1 MSGSSRHDTLSSPPK
16 FWHSGVAFA
25 IVCAMFQR
33 TFCNLSPRRRAAE
46 SLLFGAALLCL
57 FAQPASADIYRYE
70 QPDGTVVFTTKPQAG
85 QSPTTVYS
93 NPRPERRSGAQPRRA
108 SSAPDSAPRSADRYE
123 TYVREASQ
131 RFQMPAAFIKAVI
144 QIESGFNPNAVSPV
158 GAQGLMQLMPG
169 TATEMQCAD
178 PFDPRE
184 NILAGTKFL
193 RLLSNRSNGDINLV
207 LAAYNAGPGNVAKVE
222 GIPFEE
228 TRAYVEKVYAAYQ
241 RFLAAERQP

>member
-1 MSGSSRHDTLSSPPK
+1 MRVSQQPPK
-16 FWHSGVAFA
+16 FWHSFEAFA
-25 IVCAMFQR
+25 IVTAMSIN
-33 TFCNLSPRRRAAE
+33 TFCTLFARRPSRGTLAF
-46 SLLFGAALLCL
+46 SALLL
-57 FAQPASADIYRYE
+57 SAAVAPPAQADIYRYE

-85 QSPTTVYS
+85 QAPTTVYS
-93 NPRPERRSGAQPRRA
+93 NPRGAARSGAQPRR
-108 SSAPDSAPRSADRYE
+108 SSAAGGAASRAPSRFDAYI
-123 TYVREASQ
+123 REAAT
-131 RFQMPAAFIKAVI
+131 RFQVPVAFIKAVI

-184 NILAGTKFL
+184 NIIAGTKLL
-193 RLLSNRSNGDINLV
+193 RLLSNRYNGDINLV
-207 LAAYNAGPGNVAKVE
+207 LAAYNAGPGNVAKAN

-228 TRAYVEKVYAAYQ
+228 TRVYVENVYAAYQ

>member
-1 MSGSSRHDTLSSPPK
+1 
-16 FWHSGVAFA
+16 
-25 IVCAMFQR
+25 MFER
-33 TFCNLSPRRRAAE
+33 TFCNIGGSRRRAM
-46 SLLFGAALLCL
+46 LLLTGPLILCL
-57 FAQPASADIYRYE
+57 HTGQASADIYRYE

-93 NPRPERRSGAQPRRA
+93 NPRTERRSGAQPRR
-108 SSAPDSAPRSADRYE
+108 SSAPADSAARAPGRFDAYI
-123 TYVREASQ
+123 REAAQ

-193 RLLSNRSNGDINLV
+193 RLLSNRYNGDINLV

-228 TRAYVEKVYAAYQ
+228 TRVYVENVYAAYQ